1 MIPLL
6 PVEEAKRRGKE
17 AGVPDNLAGINVF
30 RAMLQNPPAASRVAN
45 FLTTMLFEGKL
56 DQRIRELVILR
67 IGWRLKSE
75 YEFCQHVAVAKRIK
89 MSEQDILGVRDPDAC
104 TSYNELDRAV
114 IRMTDELIERAEISP
129 ATRAIISRSFTPE
142 QMVELLLAVGNWT
155 MFAIFLKNAE
165 IPLDAGVPSW
175 PEGRAPR

>member
-6 PVEEAKRRGKE
+6 PEEEARRRGKE
-17 AGVPDNLAGINVF
+17 VGVPEALAGLNVF
-30 RAMLQNPPAASRVAN
+30 RAMLQNPAVAARVAN

-89 MSEQDILGVRDPDAC
+89 MSEEEILGVRDPDRCA
-104 TSYNELDRAV
+104 SYSELDRAV

-129 ATRAIISRSFTPE
+129 ATRALIAGSFAPE

-165 IPLDAGVPSW
+165 IPLNPGVPSW

>member
-6 PVEEAKRRGKE
+6 SVEEAKRRAKE
-17 AGVPDNLAGINVF
+17 AGVPDYLAGVNAF
-30 RAMLQNPPAASRVAN
+30 RAMLQNPPVAGRVAGL
-45 FLTTMLFEGKL
+45 LTTMLSGGKL
-56 DQRIRELVILR
+56 DARIRELVVLR
-67 IGWRLKSE
+67 LGWRLKSE
-75 YEFCQHVAVAKRIK
+75 YEFCQHVGVAKRIK

-104 TSYNELDRAV
+104 ASYSDLDRAV

-129 ATRAIISRSFTPE
+129 ATREIISRSFTPE
-142 QMVELLLAVGNWT
+142 QMVELLIAAGNWT

-165 IPLDAGVPSW
+165 IPLDPGVPSW

>member
-104 TSYNELDRAV
+104 ASYNELDRAV